1 MADDLLDSLPLPVL
15 LALHEA
21 MADPTEHGRERARNR
36 ALDAGFHIHCMGA
49 PENDR
54 PPRVLT
60 TPIPMEPAPD
70 GWVDEDHG
78 FAVAATQH
86 ASLESQAPDA

>member
-1 MADDLLDSLPLPVL
+1 MAEEDFLDSLPLPVL

-21 MADPTEHGRERARNR
+21 MADPTEVGRERARSR
-36 ALDAGFHIHCMGA
+36 ALDAGFYIHCMGA

-70 GWVDEDHG
+70 GDLEVDGLFRLSGAGAE
-78 FAVAATQH
+78 
-86 ASLESQAPDA
+86 